1 MDSSLIGFERFGV
14 KVLFCIINLLI
25 DNKNKIC

>member
-1 MDSSLIGFERFGV
+1 MDTSLINFKRFD
-14 KVLFCIINLLI
+14 VLFCIINLLI